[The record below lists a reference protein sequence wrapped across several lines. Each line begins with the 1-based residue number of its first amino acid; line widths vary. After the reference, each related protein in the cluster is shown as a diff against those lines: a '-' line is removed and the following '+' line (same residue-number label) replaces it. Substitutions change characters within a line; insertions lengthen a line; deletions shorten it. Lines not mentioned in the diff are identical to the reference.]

1 MSLPTESESSRFP
14 LAVVAGAVVVV
25 LVLGGLFFLGR
36 QKPSNAAATEQP
48 LPFADAEQAYAA
60 NIRFSN
66 PQMSRAANTLNQ
78 EVTFVVGTVEN
89 SGARVVRQVEVT
101 VEFHDLINQVIL
113 RDSHRLLRPD
123 AHLGP
128 GQRQN
133 FQINFDRVPNDWNR
147 RYPSLRVTGLQ
158 LE

>member
-1 MSLPTESESSRFP
+1 
-14 LAVVAGAVVVV
+14 
-25 LVLGGLFFLGR
+25 
-36 QKPSNAAATEQP
+36 
-48 LPFADAEQAYAA
+48 
-60 NIRFSN
+60 
-66 PQMSRAANTLNQ
+66 MSRAANTLNQ

-89 SGARVVRQVEVT
+89 SGARAVRQVEVT

-113 RDSHRLLRPD
+113 RDSHRLLRPG
-123 AHLGP
+123 APLGP
-128 GQRQN
+128 GQNQD